1 MKPKSI
7 WQTLSRRSFL
17 TVACTLLV
25 SVVTLIYFLPRE
37 SKFGYVYEL
46 NKPWHYPQLIASY
59 DFVIYKTDDEVKR
72 ERDSVVRQF
81 VPYYRVDSL
90 VAEKQ
95 IAALRKDF
103 YAGKFRGIPVYYLP
117 RLVENLRQIYARG
130 ILDVSDYEGFLKGD
144 SHVLRLIRGQE
155 ATTGEVENF
164 FTIRTAYDYLL
175 NRDRGALSQEALR
188 ECNLN
193 DYLAVNVKN
202 DTAKNRL
209 ELQSELSQ
217 VSDNI
222 GMVQSGQLV
231 IDRGQIVN
239 AEHVRILN
247 SLKKESEQRMDPSR
261 GYWFIFAGQVI
272 FVILLI
278 SLLFT
283 YLKLFRRD
291 YFSSPHSV
299 LLLFSFVTV
308 FPVITYLMMAHHF
321 YSVYLVPYALIPI
334 FVRIFMDSR
343 TSFMAVVTSSL
354 LSALSLHSPFEF
366 VLWQIVTGA
375 TVIYSLR
382 ELTERS
388 QLLRTVLAVV
398 VVGLVISIG
407 YDLSQGLNGDAFDR
421 SRIVYMIIGGILL
434 LFAYPL
440 MYFVEKL
447 FGFTSSVTL
456 VELTNTNNPILRKM
470 SKVAQGTFNHSM
482 QVSNLAA
489 EVADKIGAKAQL
501 ARTGAL
507 YHDIG
512 KVLNPAFFTENQSGV
527 NPHDTISEER
537 SAQIIIN
544 HVTDGLRLAEK
555 YHLPQ
560 VIKEFIRTHH
570 GTGLVKYFY
579 IQYCN
584 KHVGEPVDEEAF
596 RYPGPN
602 PQTRE
607 QAVVMMCDSV
617 EAASRSLKEY
627 TEESITQL
635 VNRIVDSQLAEGH
648 FKECPIT
655 FRDIAD
661 AKRTL
666 IDSLKTIYHTRIS
679 YPEIKKPTDQAQNSP
694 LRGFK
699 GTHPWHF
706 KMMRRKHERQRM
718 KYAEPW
724 KAFSASSGRKMAERP
739 LHYFALHFHAL
750 R

>member
-584 KHVGEPVDEEAF
+584 KHVGETVDEEAF

-679 YPEIKKPTDQAQNSP
+679 YPEIKKPTDQTQNSP

-706 KMMRRKHERQRM
+706 NK
-718 KYAEPW
+718 
-724 KAFSASSGRKMAERP
+724 
-739 LHYFALHFHAL
+739 
-750 R
+750 

>member
-1 MKPKSI
+1 M
-7 WQTLSRRSFL
+7 

-175 NRDRGALSQEALR
+175 NRDKGALSQESLR
-188 ECNLN
+188 GCNLN

-334 FVRIFMDSR
+334 FVRIFMDSPP
-343 TSFMAVVTSSL
+343 SFMAVVTSSL

-375 TVIYSLR
+375 MVIYSLR

-584 KHVGEPVDEEAF
+584 KHVGETVDEEAF

-706 KMMRRKHERQRM
+706 NK
-718 KYAEPW
+718 
-724 KAFSASSGRKMAERP
+724 
-739 LHYFALHFHAL
+739 
-750 R
+750 

>member
-103 YAGKFRGIPVYYLP
+103 YAGKIRGVPVYYLP

-175 NRDRGALSQEALR
+175 NRDKGALSQESLR
-188 ECNLN
+188 GCNLN

-584 KHVGEPVDEEAF
+584 KHVGETVDEEAF

-679 YPEIKKPTDQAQNSP
+679 YPEIKKPTDQAHNSP

-706 KMMRRKHERQRM
+706 NK
-718 KYAEPW
+718 
-724 KAFSASSGRKMAERP
+724 
-739 LHYFALHFHAL
+739 
-750 R
+750 

>member
-117 RLVENLRQIYARG
+117 RLVENLRHIYARG

-283 YLKLFRRD
+283 YLKFFRRD

-584 KHVGEPVDEEAF
+584 KHVGEPVDEDAF

-679 YPEIKKPTDQAQNSP
+679 YPEVKKPTDQAHNSP

-706 KMMRRKHERQRM
+706 NK
-718 KYAEPW
+718 
-724 KAFSASSGRKMAERP
+724 
-739 LHYFALHFHAL
+739 
-750 R
+750 

>member
-103 YAGKFRGIPVYYLP
+103 YAGKFRGVPVYYLP

-175 NRDRGALSQEALR
+175 NRDKGALSQEALR

-666 IDSLKTIYHTRIS
+666 IDSLKIIYHTRIS

-706 KMMRRKHERQRM
+706 NK
-718 KYAEPW
+718 
-724 KAFSASSGRKMAERP
+724 
-739 LHYFALHFHAL
+739 
-750 R
+750 

>member
-1 MKPKSI
+1 M
-7 WQTLSRRSFL
+7 

-103 YAGKFRGIPVYYLP
+103 YAGKFRGVPVYYLP

-144 SHVLRLIRGQE
+144 SHALRLIRGQE

-175 NRDRGALSQEALR
+175 NRDKGALSQEALR

-239 AEHVRILN
+239 SEHMRILN

-308 FPVITYLMMAHHF
+308 FPIITYLMMAHHF

-679 YPEIKKPTDQAQNSP
+679 YPEIKKSTDQAHNSP

-706 KMMRRKHERQRM
+706 NK
-718 KYAEPW
+718 
-724 KAFSASSGRKMAERP
+724 
-739 LHYFALHFHAL
+739 
-750 R
+750 

>member
-1 MKPKSI
+1 M
-7 WQTLSRRSFL
+7 

-117 RLVENLRQIYARG
+117 RLVENMRQIYARG
-130 ILDVSDYEGFLKGD
+130 ILAVSDYEASFKSD
-144 SHVLRLIRGQE
+144 FHVLRLIRGQE
-155 ATTGEVENF
+155 ATTEEVENF
-164 FTIRTAYDYLL
+164 FTIRTAYDFLV
-175 NRDRGALSQEALR
+175 NRDKGALSQEALR
-188 ECNLN
+188 SCNLN
-193 DYLAVNVKN
+193 NYLAVNVKN

-679 YPEIKKPTDQAQNSP
+679 YPEIKKPTDQAHNSP

-706 KMMRRKHERQRM
+706 NK
-718 KYAEPW
+718 
-724 KAFSASSGRKMAERP
+724 
-739 LHYFALHFHAL
+739 
-750 R
+750 

>member
-117 RLVENLRQIYARG
+117 RLVENMRQIYARG
-130 ILDVSDYEGFLKGD
+130 ILDVSDYEGSFKSD
-144 SHVLRLIRGQE
+144 FHVLRLIRGQE
-155 ATTGEVENF
+155 ATTEEVENF
-164 FTIRTAYDYLL
+164 FTIRTAYDFLV
-175 NRDRGALSQEALR
+175 NRDKGALSQEALR
-188 ECNLN
+188 SCNLN
-193 DYLAVNVKN
+193 NYLAVNVKN

-584 KHVGEPVDEEAF
+584 KHVGETVDEDAF

-706 KMMRRKHERQRM
+706 NK
-718 KYAEPW
+718 
-724 KAFSASSGRKMAERP
+724 
-739 LHYFALHFHAL
+739 
-750 R
+750 

>member
-1 MKPKSI
+1 M
-7 WQTLSRRSFL
+7 

-584 KHVGEPVDEEAF
+584 KHVGETVDEEAF

-679 YPEIKKPTDQAQNSP
+679 YPEIKKPTDQTQNSP
-694 LRGFK
+694 LRDFK

-706 KMMRRKHERQRM
+706 NK
-718 KYAEPW
+718 
-724 KAFSASSGRKMAERP
+724 
-739 LHYFALHFHAL
+739 
-750 R
+750 

>member
-117 RLVENLRQIYARG
+117 RLVENMRQIYARG
-130 ILDVSDYEGFLKGD
+130 ILDVSDYEGFLKSD

-175 NRDRGALSQEALR
+175 NRDKGALSQESLR
-188 ECNLN
+188 GCNLN

-584 KHVGEPVDEEAF
+584 KHVGETVDEDAF

-679 YPEIKKPTDQAQNSP
+679 YPEIKKPTDQAHNSP

-706 KMMRRKHERQRM
+706 NK
-718 KYAEPW
+718 
-724 KAFSASSGRKMAERP
+724 
-739 LHYFALHFHAL
+739 
-750 R
+750 

>member
-117 RLVENLRQIYARG
+117 RLVENLRHIYARG

-175 NRDRGALSQEALR
+175 NRDRGALSQESLR

-239 AEHVRILN
+239 AEHVLILN

-421 SRIVYMIIGGILL
+421 SRIVYVIIGGILL

-512 KVLNPAFFTENQSGV
+512 KVLNPAFFTENQTGV

-679 YPEIKKPTDQAQNSP
+679 YPEIKKPTDQAHNSP

-706 KMMRRKHERQRM
+706 NK
-718 KYAEPW
+718 
-724 KAFSASSGRKMAERP
+724 
-739 LHYFALHFHAL
+739 
-750 R
+750 

>member
-117 RLVENLRQIYARG
+117 RLVENMRQIYARG
-130 ILDVSDYEGFLKGD
+130 ILDVSDYEGSFKSD
-144 SHVLRLIRGQE
+144 FHVLRLIRGQE
-155 ATTGEVENF
+155 ATTEEVENF
-164 FTIRTAYDYLL
+164 FTIRTAYDFLV
-175 NRDRGALSQEALR
+175 NRDKGALSQEALR
-188 ECNLN
+188 SCNLN
-193 DYLAVNVKN
+193 NYLAVNVKN

-706 KMMRRKHERQRM
+706 NND
-718 KYAEPW
+718 ATG
-724 KAFSASSGRKMAERP
+724 A
-739 LHYFALHFHAL
+739 
-750 R
+750 

>member
-175 NRDRGALSQEALR
+175 NRDKDALSQEALR

-679 YPEIKKPTDQAQNSP
+679 YPEVKKPTDQAHNSP

-706 KMMRRKHERQRM
+706 NK
-718 KYAEPW
+718 
-724 KAFSASSGRKMAERP
+724 
-739 LHYFALHFHAL
+739 
-750 R
+750 

>member
-1 MKPKSI
+1 M
-7 WQTLSRRSFL
+7 

-175 NRDRGALSQEALR
+175 NRDKGALSQESLR
-188 ECNLN
+188 GCNLN

-584 KHVGEPVDEEAF
+584 KHVGETVDEDAF

-648 FKECPIT
+648 FKECSIT

-679 YPEIKKPTDQAQNSP
+679 YPEVKKPTDQAHNSP

-706 KMMRRKHERQRM
+706 NK
-718 KYAEPW
+718 
-724 KAFSASSGRKMAERP
+724 
-739 LHYFALHFHAL
+739 
-750 R
+750 

>member
-117 RLVENLRQIYARG
+117 RLVENMRQIYARG

-175 NRDRGALSQEALR
+175 NRDKDALSQEALR

-239 AEHVRILN
+239 SEHMRILN

-308 FPVITYLMMAHHF
+308 FPIITYLMMAHHF

-584 KHVGEPVDEEAF
+584 KHVGETVDEDAF

-679 YPEIKKPTDQAQNSP
+679 YPEVKKPTDQAHNSP

-706 KMMRRKHERQRM
+706 NK
-718 KYAEPW
+718 
-724 KAFSASSGRKMAERP
+724 
-739 LHYFALHFHAL
+739 
-750 R
+750 

>member
-7 WQTLSRRSFL
+7 WRTLSRRSFL

-103 YAGKFRGIPVYYLP
+103 YAGKFRGIPAYYLP
-117 RLVENLRQIYARG
+117 RLVENMRQIYAHG
-130 ILDVSDYEGFLKGD
+130 VLDVSDYEGSFKSD
-144 SHVLRLIRGQE
+144 FHVLRLIRGQE
-155 ATTGEVENF
+155 ATTEEVENF
-164 FTIRTAYDYLL
+164 FTIRTAYDFLV
-175 NRDRGALSQEALR
+175 NRDKGALSQEALR
-188 ECNLN
+188 GCNLN

-584 KHVGEPVDEEAF
+584 KHVGEAVDEEAF

-706 KMMRRKHERQRM
+706 NK
-718 KYAEPW
+718 
-724 KAFSASSGRKMAERP
+724 
-739 LHYFALHFHAL
+739 
-750 R
+750 

>member
-117 RLVENLRQIYARG
+117 RLVENLRHIYARG
-130 ILDVSDYEGFLKGD
+130 ILDVSDYEGFLKSD

-175 NRDRGALSQEALR
+175 NRDRGALSQESLR
-188 ECNLN
+188 GCNLN

-584 KHVGEPVDEEAF
+584 KHVGEPVDEDAF

-679 YPEIKKPTDQAQNSP
+679 YPEIKKPTDQTQNSP

-706 KMMRRKHERQRM
+706 NK
-718 KYAEPW
+718 
-724 KAFSASSGRKMAERP
+724 
-739 LHYFALHFHAL
+739 
-750 R
+750 

>member
-7 WQTLSRRSFL
+7 WQSLSRRSFL

-90 VAEKQ
+90 VAENQ

-175 NRDRGALSQEALR
+175 NRDKDALSQEALR

-239 AEHVRILN
+239 SEHMRILN

-584 KHVGEPVDEEAF
+584 KHVGETVDEDAF

-679 YPEIKKPTDQAQNSP
+679 YPEVKKPTDQAHNSP

-706 KMMRRKHERQRM
+706 NK
-718 KYAEPW
+718 
-724 KAFSASSGRKMAERP
+724 
-739 LHYFALHFHAL
+739 
-750 R
+750 

>member
-1 MKPKSI
+1 M
-7 WQTLSRRSFL
+7 

-103 YAGKFRGIPVYYLP
+103 YAGKFRGVPVYYLP
-117 RLVENLRQIYARG
+117 QLVENLRQIYARG

-175 NRDRGALSQEALR
+175 NRDKGALSQESLR
-188 ECNLN
+188 GCNLN

-706 KMMRRKHERQRM
+706 NK
-718 KYAEPW
+718 
-724 KAFSASSGRKMAERP
+724 
-739 LHYFALHFHAL
+739 
-750 R
+750 

>member
-7 WQTLSRRSFL
+7 WQSLSRRSFL

-103 YAGKFRGIPVYYLP
+103 YAGKFRGVPVYYLP

-570 GTGLVKYFY
+570 GMGLVKYFY

-584 KHVGEPVDEEAF
+584 KHVGETVDEDAF

-679 YPEIKKPTDQAQNSP
+679 YPEIKKPTDQAHNSP
-694 LRGFK
+694 LRGFM

-706 KMMRRKHERQRM
+706 NK
-718 KYAEPW
+718 
-724 KAFSASSGRKMAERP
+724 
-739 LHYFALHFHAL
+739 
-750 R
+750 

>member
-1 MKPKSI
+1 M
-7 WQTLSRRSFL
+7 

-117 RLVENLRQIYARG
+117 RLVENMRQIYARG

-175 NRDRGALSQEALR
+175 NRDKDALSQEALR

-239 AEHVRILN
+239 AEHMRILN

-679 YPEIKKPTDQAQNSP
+679 YPEIKKPTDQAHNSP

-706 KMMRRKHERQRM
+706 NK
-718 KYAEPW
+718 
-724 KAFSASSGRKMAERP
+724 
-739 LHYFALHFHAL
+739 
-750 R
+750 

>member
-1 MKPKSI
+1 M
-7 WQTLSRRSFL
+7 
-17 TVACTLLV
+17 ACTLLV

-117 RLVENLRQIYARG
+117 RLVENLRHVYARG
-130 ILDVSDYEGFLKGD
+130 ILDVSDYEGFLKSD

-175 NRDRGALSQEALR
+175 NRDRGALSQESLR
-188 ECNLN
+188 GCNLN

-584 KHVGEPVDEEAF
+584 KHVGETVDEEAF

-706 KMMRRKHERQRM
+706 NND
-718 KYAEPW
+718 ATG
-724 KAFSASSGRKMAERP
+724 A
-739 LHYFALHFHAL
+739 
-750 R
+750 

>member
-117 RLVENLRQIYARG
+117 RLVENMRQIYARG
-130 ILDVSDYEGFLKGD
+130 ILDVSDYEGSFKSD
-144 SHVLRLIRGQE
+144 FHVLRLIRGQE
-155 ATTGEVENF
+155 ATTEEVENF
-164 FTIRTAYDYLL
+164 FTIRTAYDFLV
-175 NRDRGALSQEALR
+175 NRDKGALSQEALR

-584 KHVGEPVDEEAF
+584 KHVGETVDEEAF

-706 KMMRRKHERQRM
+706 NK
-718 KYAEPW
+718 
-724 KAFSASSGRKMAERP
+724 
-739 LHYFALHFHAL
+739 
-750 R
+750 

>member
-1 MKPKSI
+1 M
-7 WQTLSRRSFL
+7 
-17 TVACTLLV
+17 ACTLLV

-117 RLVENLRQIYARG
+117 RLVENMRQIYARG

-175 NRDRGALSQEALR
+175 NRDKDALSQEALR

-512 KVLNPAFFTENQSGV
+512 KVLNPAFFTENQTGV

-584 KHVGEPVDEEAF
+584 KHVGETVDEDAF

-679 YPEIKKPTDQAQNSP
+679 YPEVKKPTDQAHNSP

-706 KMMRRKHERQRM
+706 NK
-718 KYAEPW
+718 
-724 KAFSASSGRKMAERP
+724 
-739 LHYFALHFHAL
+739 
-750 R
+750 

>member
-1 MKPKSI
+1 M
-7 WQTLSRRSFL
+7 

-117 RLVENLRQIYARG
+117 RLVENMRQIYARG
-130 ILDVSDYEGFLKGD
+130 ILDVSDYEGSFKSD
-144 SHVLRLIRGQE
+144 FHVLRLIRGQE
-155 ATTGEVENF
+155 ATTEEVENF
-164 FTIRTAYDYLL
+164 FTIRTAYDFLV
-175 NRDRGALSQEALR
+175 NRDKGALSQEALR
-188 ECNLN
+188 SCNLN
-193 DYLAVNVKN
+193 NYLAVNVKN

-407 YDLSQGLNGDAFDR
+407 YDLSQGLNGDAFDC

-679 YPEIKKPTDQAQNSP
+679 YPEIKKPTDQAHNSP

-706 KMMRRKHERQRM
+706 NK
-718 KYAEPW
+718 
-724 KAFSASSGRKMAERP
+724 
-739 LHYFALHFHAL
+739 
-750 R
+750 

>member
-103 YAGKFRGIPVYYLP
+103 YAGKFRGVPVYYLP

-130 ILDVSDYEGFLKGD
+130 ILDVSDYEGFLKGN

-175 NRDRGALSQEALR
+175 NRDKGALSQESLR
-188 ECNLN
+188 GCNLN

-375 TVIYSLR
+375 MVIYSLR

-584 KHVGEPVDEEAF
+584 KHVGETVDEEAF

-679 YPEIKKPTDQAQNSP
+679 YPEVKKPTDQAHNSP

-706 KMMRRKHERQRM
+706 NK
-718 KYAEPW
+718 
-724 KAFSASSGRKMAERP
+724 
-739 LHYFALHFHAL
+739 
-750 R
+750 

>member
-175 NRDRGALSQEALR
+175 NRDKGALSQESLR
-188 ECNLN
+188 GCNLN

-584 KHVGEPVDEEAF
+584 KHVGETVDEEAF

-617 EAASRSLKEY
+617 EAASRSLNEY

-679 YPEIKKPTDQAQNSP
+679 YPEVKKPTDQAHNSP

-706 KMMRRKHERQRM
+706 NK
-718 KYAEPW
+718 
-724 KAFSASSGRKMAERP
+724 
-739 LHYFALHFHAL
+739 
-750 R
+750 

>member
-103 YAGKFRGIPVYYLP
+103 YAGKFRGVPVYYLP

-175 NRDRGALSQEALR
+175 NRDKGALSQESLR
-188 ECNLN
+188 GCNLN

-231 IDRGQIVN
+231 IDRGQSVN

-584 KHVGEPVDEEAF
+584 KHVGETVDEDAF

-679 YPEIKKPTDQAQNSP
+679 YPEIKKPTDQAHNSP

-706 KMMRRKHERQRM
+706 NK
-718 KYAEPW
+718 
-724 KAFSASSGRKMAERP
+724 
-739 LHYFALHFHAL
+739 
-750 R
+750 

>member
-175 NRDRGALSQEALR
+175 NRDKDALSQEALR

-512 KVLNPAFFTENQSGV
+512 KVLNPAFFTENQTGV

-584 KHVGEPVDEEAF
+584 KHVGETVDEDAF

-679 YPEIKKPTDQAQNSP
+679 YPEVKKPTDQAHNSP

-706 KMMRRKHERQRM
+706 NK
-718 KYAEPW
+718 
-724 KAFSASSGRKMAERP
+724 
-739 LHYFALHFHAL
+739 
-750 R
+750 

>member
-117 RLVENLRQIYARG
+117 RLVENLRHIYARG

-175 NRDRGALSQEALR
+175 NRDKGALSQESLR
-188 ECNLN
+188 GCNLN

-231 IDRGQIVN
+231 IDRGQIVS

-584 KHVGEPVDEEAF
+584 KHVGETVDEEAF

-706 KMMRRKHERQRM
+706 NK
-718 KYAEPW
+718 
-724 KAFSASSGRKMAERP
+724 
-739 LHYFALHFHAL
+739 
-750 R
+750 

>member
-1 MKPKSI
+1 M
-7 WQTLSRRSFL
+7 

-130 ILDVSDYEGFLKGD
+130 ILDVSDYEGSFKSD
-144 SHVLRLIRGQE
+144 FHVLRLIRGQE
-155 ATTGEVENF
+155 ATTEEVENF
-164 FTIRTAYDYLL
+164 FTIRTAYDFLV
-175 NRDRGALSQEALR
+175 NRDKGALSQEALR
-188 ECNLN
+188 SCNLN
-193 DYLAVNVKN
+193 NYLAVNVKN

-584 KHVGEPVDEEAF
+584 KHVGEAVDEEAF

-679 YPEIKKPTDQAQNSP
+679 YPEVKKPTDQAQNSP

-706 KMMRRKHERQRM
+706 NK
-718 KYAEPW
+718 
-724 KAFSASSGRKMAERP
+724 
-739 LHYFALHFHAL
+739 
-750 R
+750 

>member
-1 MKPKSI
+1 M
-7 WQTLSRRSFL
+7 

-117 RLVENLRQIYARG
+117 RLVENMRQIYARG
-130 ILDVSDYEGFLKGD
+130 ILDVSDYEGFLKSD

-584 KHVGEPVDEEAF
+584 KHVGETVDEEVF

-679 YPEIKKPTDQAQNSP
+679 YPEIKKPTDQTQNSP

-706 KMMRRKHERQRM
+706 NK
-718 KYAEPW
+718 
-724 KAFSASSGRKMAERP
+724 
-739 LHYFALHFHAL
+739 
-750 R
+750 

>member
-117 RLVENLRQIYARG
+117 RLVENLRHVYARG
-130 ILDVSDYEGFLKGD
+130 ILDVSDYEGFLKSD

-175 NRDRGALSQEALR
+175 NRDRGALSQESLR
-188 ECNLN
+188 GCNLN

-584 KHVGEPVDEEAF
+584 KHVGETVDEEAF

-661 AKRTL
+661 VKRTL

-706 KMMRRKHERQRM
+706 NK
-718 KYAEPW
+718 
-724 KAFSASSGRKMAERP
+724 
-739 LHYFALHFHAL
+739 
-750 R
+750 

>member
-103 YAGKFRGIPVYYLP
+103 YAGKFRGVPVYYLP

-130 ILDVSDYEGFLKGD
+130 ILDVSDYDGFLKSD

-155 ATTGEVENF
+155 ASTGEVENF

-278 SLLFT
+278 GLLFT

-343 TSFMAVVTSSL
+343 TSFMAVVASSL

-560 VIKEFIRTHH
+560 VIKDFIRTHH

-584 KHVGEPVDEEAF
+584 KHVGETVDEEAF

-706 KMMRRKHERQRM
+706 NK
-718 KYAEPW
+718 
-724 KAFSASSGRKMAERP
+724 
-739 LHYFALHFHAL
+739 
-750 R
+750 

>member
-103 YAGKFRGIPVYYLP
+103 YAGKFRGVPVYYLP

-175 NRDRGALSQEALR
+175 NRDKGALSQESLR
-188 ECNLN
+188 GCNLN

-512 KVLNPAFFTENQSGV
+512 KVLNPAFFTENQTGV

-570 GTGLVKYFY
+570 GTGFVKYFY

-584 KHVGEPVDEEAF
+584 KHVGETVDEEAF

-679 YPEIKKPTDQAQNSP
+679 YPEIKKTTDQAHNSP

-706 KMMRRKHERQRM
+706 NK
-718 KYAEPW
+718 
-724 KAFSASSGRKMAERP
+724 
-739 LHYFALHFHAL
+739 
-750 R
+750 

>member
-175 NRDRGALSQEALR
+175 NRDRGALSQESLR
-188 ECNLN
+188 GCNLN

-512 KVLNPAFFTENQSGV
+512 KVLNPAFFTENQTGV

-584 KHVGEPVDEEAF
+584 KHVGEHVDEEAF

-706 KMMRRKHERQRM
+706 NK
-718 KYAEPW
+718 
-724 KAFSASSGRKMAERP
+724 
-739 LHYFALHFHAL
+739 
-750 R
+750 

>member
-1 MKPKSI
+1 MKPQSI

-103 YAGKFRGIPVYYLP
+103 YAGKFRGVPVYYLP

-175 NRDRGALSQEALR
+175 NRDKGALSQESLR
-188 ECNLN
+188 GCNLN

-501 ARTGAL
+501 VRTGAL

-584 KHVGEPVDEEAF
+584 KHVGETVDEEAF

-706 KMMRRKHERQRM
+706 NK
-718 KYAEPW
+718 
-724 KAFSASSGRKMAERP
+724 
-739 LHYFALHFHAL
+739 
-750 R
+750 

>member
-117 RLVENLRQIYARG
+117 RLVENMRQIYARG
-130 ILDVSDYEGFLKGD
+130 ILDVSDYEGSFKSD
-144 SHVLRLIRGQE
+144 FHVLRLIRGQE
-155 ATTGEVENF
+155 ATTEEVENF
-164 FTIRTAYDYLL
+164 FTIRTAYDFLV
-175 NRDRGALSQEALR
+175 NRDKGALSQEALR
-188 ECNLN
+188 SCNLN
-193 DYLAVNVKN
+193 NYLAVNVKN

-584 KHVGEPVDEEAF
+584 KHVGETVDEDAF

-679 YPEIKKPTDQAQNSP
+679 YPEIKKPTDQTQNSP

-706 KMMRRKHERQRM
+706 NK
-718 KYAEPW
+718 
-724 KAFSASSGRKMAERP
+724 
-739 LHYFALHFHAL
+739 
-750 R
+750 

>member
-1 MKPKSI
+1 MKPQSI

-103 YAGKFRGIPVYYLP
+103 YAGKFRGVPVYYLP

-175 NRDRGALSQEALR
+175 NRDKGALSQESLR
-188 ECNLN
+188 GCNLN

-584 KHVGEPVDEEAF
+584 KHVGETVDEEAF

-679 YPEIKKPTDQAQNSP
+679 YPEIKKPTDQAHNSP

-706 KMMRRKHERQRM
+706 NK
-718 KYAEPW
+718 
-724 KAFSASSGRKMAERP
+724 
-739 LHYFALHFHAL
+739 
-750 R
+750 

>member
-1 MKPKSI
+1 M
-7 WQTLSRRSFL
+7 

-90 VAEKQ
+90 VAENQ

-103 YAGKFRGIPVYYLP
+103 YAGKFRGVPVYYLP
-117 RLVENLRQIYARG
+117 RLVENMRQIYARG

-144 SHVLRLIRGQE
+144 SRVLRLIRGQE

-175 NRDRGALSQEALR
+175 NRDKGALSQEALR

-239 AEHVRILN
+239 SEHMRILN

-308 FPVITYLMMAHHF
+308 FPIITYLMMAHHF

-584 KHVGEPVDEEAF
+584 KHVGETVDEDAF

-679 YPEIKKPTDQAQNSP
+679 YPEIKKPTDQAHNSP

-706 KMMRRKHERQRM
+706 NK
-718 KYAEPW
+718 
-724 KAFSASSGRKMAERP
+724 
-739 LHYFALHFHAL
+739 
-750 R
+750 